1 MHIVTELKLPR
12 IGLRIIL
19 EISQE
24 WTGQHVHMTWAQLSN
39 WASLECAGKM
49 QDLALVYIEEMWTA
63 VKMWN
68 QGYVELLLIA
78 RLAKYDTI

>member
-1 MHIVTELKLPR
+1 MHIVIELKLPR
-12 IGLRIIL
+12 IGLRSIL

-24 WTGQHVHMTWAQLSN
+24 WTGQHVHMTWTQLSN
-39 WASLECAGKM
+39 WASLERAGKM
-49 QDLALVYIEEMWTA
+49 QDLALAYIWKMWTA

-68 QGYVELLLIA
+68 QGNIELLLIA